1 MEYMQSPINIQDKI
15 CRSDFQDKMEV
26 PSHFNSIKI
35 DVDMDKDYDGFEME
49 SYIDVDR
56 FEVGNKKKNSLSQKI
71 DNITDFCL
79 SLKSEIFMDN

>member
-1 MEYMQSPINIQDKI
+1 
-15 CRSDFQDKMEV
+15 MEV

-56 FEVGNKKKNSLSQKI
+56 FEVGNKKKNSLS
-71 DNITDFCL
+71 
-79 SLKSEIFMDN
+79 